1 MRNGD
6 ACSEARM
13 SELVWGRERANL
25 SNGAGGVASFRRSS
39 SFRIVSSG
47 VLVRLIS
54 ERGGIV

>member
-1 MRNGD
+1 MHVVKLGCLN
-6 ACSEARM
+6 
-13 SELVWGRERANL
+13 LFWGRERANL
-25 SNGAGGVASFRRSS
+25 SNGAGGIASFRRSS